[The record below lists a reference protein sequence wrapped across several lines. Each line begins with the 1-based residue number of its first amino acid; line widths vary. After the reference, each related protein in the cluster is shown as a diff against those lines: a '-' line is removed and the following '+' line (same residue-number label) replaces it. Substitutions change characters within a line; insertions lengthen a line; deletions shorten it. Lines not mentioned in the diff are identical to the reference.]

1 MSVATYRKIPLS
13 TKCSILFGGFANQFG
28 WAFFGFGMIFF
39 WGFAMNS
46 DLSSLYFT
54 GEVITVEGTATRS
67 TEVDAS
73 EGNVTVIENQY
84 RFRTE
89 DGVEFEGRSYATG
102 QRIHAGETITIEYPE
117 GKPQYSRI
125 KGMRRHI
132 FSPFVLFVVIFPL
145 VGLIFILLGLKR
157 SIRALRL
164 LKYGE
169 MTKGKLISKVR
180 TNTKI
185 NGRPLYKMKFRYKD
199 YMGNEFELTEK
210 TLTPYVLEDQSE
222 ENLLYSRHKPAYA
235 AMLDSL
241 PSSASINAYG
251 SIEPSSLVRVIFL
264 MFFPLL
270 TIVGHGIYV
279 VNTYVG

>member
-1 MSVATYRKIPLS
+1 
-13 TKCSILFGGFANQFG
+13 
-28 WAFFGFGMIFF
+28 
-39 WGFAMNS
+39 MNS

-102 QRIHAGETITIEYPE
+102 QRIHAGETITIEYSE

>member
-39 WGFAMNS
+39 WGFALNS
-46 DLSSLYFT
+46 DLSFLYFT

-73 EGNVTVIENQY
+73 EGNVTVIENRY
-84 RFRTE
+84 KFKTE
-89 DGVEFEGRSYATG
+89 DGIEFEGISYATG
-102 QRIHAGETITIEYPE
+102 QSIQIGQPVTIEYPE

-125 KGMRRHI
+125 KGMRRQI
-132 FSPFVLFVVIFPL
+132 FHAVAIWVVLFPL
-145 VGLIFILLGLKR
+145 VGLMFMLFGLKR
-157 SIRALRL
+157 SIRAIRL

-210 TLTPYVLEDQSE
+210 TTTPYVLEDQGE
-222 ENLLYSRHKPAYA
+222 ERLLYSRHKPAYA

-241 PSSASINAYG
+241 PSSASINAHG
-251 SIEPSSLVRVIFL
+251 KIEPSPLIRVIFL
-264 MFFPLL
+264 MFLPLL

-279 VNTYVG
+279 LNTYVG